1 MPVFPSVEW
10 FKAIAD
16 IVNNDENYRKLGT
29 CDAQVGVQVG
39 DRMFEIDFEAFDV
52 TDVKELDATT
62 PRDLDFT
69 LVMPYEGWKEMIE
82 NIKQHGHAD
91 LTHTLNSI
99 DLAAADEFA
108 RSDDYYRRDKFY
120 RFNQSFQMFFD
131 TSAKIDTQ
139 FADPEKVGTG

>member
-10 FKAIAD
+10 FKAVAEL
-16 IVNNDENYRKLGT
+16 VNKDESYRKLGT
-29 CDAQVGVQVG
+29 CDAQVGIQVG
-39 DRMFEIDFEAFDV
+39 DRMFEIDFDAFEV

-69 LVMPYEGWKEMIE
+69 LVMPYDGWKEMIE
-82 NIKQHGHAD
+82 NIRQNGHAD

-108 RSDDYYRRDKFY
+108 RADDYYRRDKFY
-120 RFNQSFQMFFD
+120 RFNQSFQIFFD
-131 TSAKIDTQ
+131 TSARVETQ
-139 FADPEKVGTG
+139 FADPATVGA

>member
-10 FKAIAD
+10 FKAVAD
-16 IVNNDENYRKLGT
+16 IVNKDENYRKLGT
-29 CDAQVGVQVG
+29 CDAQVGIQVG
-39 DRMFEIDFEAFDV
+39 DRMFEIDFEAFEV

-69 LVMPYEGWKEMIE
+69 LVMPYDGWKEMIE
-82 NIKQHGHAD
+82 NIRQNGHAG

-99 DLAAADEFA
+99 DLASPDEFA
-108 RSDDYYRRDKFY
+108 RADDYYRRDKFY

-131 TSAKIDTQ
+131 ASARVETQ
-139 FADPEKVGTG
+139 FADPATVGT